1 MSIMA
6 GRARKQ
12 RHVIRLSKAR
22 ITLCVYRKF
31 ALPFRPPVVLLLFFG
46 TLQTGRSPLEMS
58 VHSGEAV
65 ISTPHSK

>member
-12 RHVIRLSKAR
+12 RRVIRLSKAR
-22 ITLCVYRKF
+22 IAPVCSENSRSRF
-31 ALPFRPPVVLLLFFG
+31 APGGVTSIFG
-46 TLQTGRSPLEMS
+46 TTRTGRSPLEMS

-65 ISTPHSK
+65 MSIPHSK